1 MVILLRS
8 HIGGNYY
15 LLVMNRF
22 FRWTLYCLLAMSIAL
37 NVAQAQSADEDYIA
51 IYKLIKQADQYRDTG
66 LSDQAASAY
75 AMAAKQLQTFQKT
88 NPNWNQRVIRF
99 RTRYVAGEMAKL
111 PNPVIQKQ
119 SPVVSIE
126 EVTAVDEEKIQA
138 VISEATSELGG
149 QVQALN
155 LRIEQLQEE
164 NRLYVS
170 KLREAMSAKPA
181 GFNPEELQE
190 AENRIMELQ
199 KEKQLLLAKLEQES
213 NQAKAS
219 GQTQDSAQALAL
231 RDQLSQAQGTIEQ
244 QQSLIA
250 SLRQEMSQST
260 PINTS
265 PEDTQNRDQLIQ
277 ELMEQNALLRRKV
290 QNASTDQVSQAPA
303 KAAPAAPKK
312 QRSGRGWWPFSKRD
326 KGTSDRWL
334 EAKLAAYEAER
345 VPYRAE
351 ELALMEKQDTDQLRI
366 KEAAQTPIRNLNAE
380 QTASAARLEAQAR
393 QAAGSG
399 DLATAADRF
408 KAILQLAPNDV
419 STLAN
424 LALIQMQMNV
434 MADAE
439 STLQRALSIDPQH
452 TYALFLSGLLKINQS
467 EFDAAL
473 GFLAEAAKLDPN
485 DAEVQNH
492 LGVVLSEL
500 GQRDSG
506 EAALRKAV
514 QLQPNYTD
522 AHINLAVV
530 YASQNPPY
538 KELAKYHYQLALQ
551 AGHSKDSRLERL
563 IEGGE

>member
-1 MVILLRS
+1 
-8 HIGGNYY
+8 
-15 LLVMNRF
+15 MNKLF
-22 FRWTLYCLLAMSIAL
+22 NWTVYCLLAFSMVL
-37 NVAQAQSADEDYIA
+37 NDARAQSADEDYIA

-66 LSDQAASAY
+66 LSEQAATAY
-75 AMAAKQLQTFQKT
+75 ATAAKQLQTFQKT
-88 NPNWNQRVIRF
+88 NPSWNQRVIQF
-99 RTRYVAGEMAKL
+99 RTRYVAREMGKL
-111 PNPVIQKQ
+111 PNPVVLP
-119 SPVVSIE
+119 SAPVANTNDVAE
-126 EVTAVDEEKIQA
+126 DQDEKIQA
-138 VISEATSELGG
+138 VVAEATNELGG

-181 GFNPEELQE
+181 GFNPEELQQ

-199 KEKQLLLAKLEQES
+199 KEKQLLLVKLEQEAS
-213 NQAKAS
+213 VAKAS
-219 GQTQDSAQALAL
+219 GQTEDSAKTTAL
-231 RDQLSQAQGTIEQ
+231 REQLNAAQGTIEQ

-250 SLRQEMSQST
+250 SLRQEMAPAT
-260 PINTS
+260 GANAPDNG
-265 PEDTQNRDQLIQ
+265 QNRDQLIQ

-290 QNASTDQVSQAPA
+290 QDTASNPPAPA
-303 KAAPAAPKK
+303 PVKVTPAPKNVR
-312 QRSGRGWWPFSKRD
+312 RSGRGWWPFSRRD
-326 KGTSDRWL
+326 KGSDDRWL

-345 VPYRAE
+345 VPYQSE
-351 ELALMEKQDTDQLRI
+351 ELALMQKQNPDQMKI
-366 KEAAQTPIRNLNAE
+366 QETSQSPIRNLNAE

-408 KAILQLAPNDV
+408 KAILKLAPNDV

-424 LALIQMQMNV
+424 LALIQMQTNSMV
-434 MADAE
+434 DAE

-467 EFDAAL
+467 DFDGAL
-473 GFLAEAAKLDPN
+473 GYLAQAAKLDPN

-514 QLQPNYTD
+514 QLQPEYTD

-551 AGHSKDSRLERL
+551 AGHSKDPRLERL
-563 IEGGE
+563 IEGAE

>member
-1 MVILLRS
+1 
-8 HIGGNYY
+8 
-15 LLVMNRF
+15 MNKF
-22 FRWTLYCLLAMSIAL
+22 FNWAVYFLLALTMVL
-37 NVAQAQSADEDYIA
+37 NDARAQSADEDYIA

-66 LSDQAASAY
+66 LSEQAATAY
-75 AMAAKQLQTFQKT
+75 AAAAKQLQSFQNT
-88 NPNWNQRVIRF
+88 NPSWNQRVIQF
-99 RTRYVAGEMAKL
+99 RTRYVSREMGKL
-111 PNPVIQKQ
+111 PKPAMLQ
-119 SPVVSIE
+119 STPAVKSKDVVE
-126 EVTAVDEEKIQA
+126 DQDEKIQA
-138 VISEATSELGG
+138 VVAEATNELGG

-181 GFNPEELQE
+181 GFNPEELQQ

-199 KEKQLLLAKLEQES
+199 KEKQLLLVKLEQEA
-213 NQAKAS
+213 NIAKAS
-219 GQTQDSAQALAL
+219 GQTEDSANTTAL
-231 RDQLSQAQGTIEQ
+231 REQLNAAQGTIEQ
-244 QQSLIA
+244 QQNLIA
-250 SLRQEMSQST
+250 SLRQEMT
-260 PINTS
+260 PVTS
-265 PEDTQNRDQLIQ
+265 PNVSDNGQNRDQLIQ

-290 QNASTDQVSQAPA
+290 QDTASNPPAPA
-303 KAAPAAPKK
+303 PVKVAPAPKK
-312 QRSGRGWWPFSKRD
+312 ARRGGRSWWPFSRRE
-326 KGTSDRWL
+326 KGSDDRWL

-345 VPYRAE
+345 VPYRSE
-351 ELALMEKQDTDQLRI
+351 ELALMQKQSPDQMKI
-366 KEAAQTPIRNLNAE
+366 QEVSQSPIRSLNAE

-399 DLATAADRF
+399 DMATAADRF
-408 KAILQLAPNDV
+408 RAILNLAPNDV

-424 LALIQMQMNV
+424 LALIQLQMNSI
-434 MADAE
+434 ADAE

-452 TYALFLSGLLKINQS
+452 TYALFLSGLLKINQTD
-467 EFDAAL
+467 FDGAL
-473 GFLAEAAKLDPN
+473 GFLAQAAKLDPD

-514 QLQPNYTD
+514 QLKPEYTD

-551 AGHSKDSRLERL
+551 AGHGKDPRLERL
-563 IEGGE
+563 IEGTE

>member
-1 MVILLRS
+1 
-8 HIGGNYY
+8 
-15 LLVMNRF
+15 MNKLF
-22 FRWTLYCLLAMSIAL
+22 NWTVYCLLAFSMVL
-37 NVAQAQSADEDYIA
+37 NDARAQSADEDYIA

-66 LSDQAASAY
+66 LSEQAATAY
-75 AMAAKQLQTFQKT
+75 ATAAKQLQTFQKT
-88 NPNWNQRVIRF
+88 NPSWNQRVIQF
-99 RTRYVAGEMAKL
+99 RTRYVTREMGKL
-111 PNPVIQKQ
+111 PNPVVLP
-119 SPVVSIE
+119 SAPVAITNDVAE
-126 EVTAVDEEKIQA
+126 DQDEKIQA
-138 VISEATSELGG
+138 VVAEATNELGG

-181 GFNPEELQE
+181 GFNPEELQQ

-199 KEKQLLLAKLEQES
+199 KEKQLLLVKLEQEA
-213 NQAKAS
+213 NVAKAS
-219 GQTQDSAQALAL
+219 GQTENSAKTNAL
-231 RDQLSQAQGTIEQ
+231 REQLNAAQGTIEQ

-250 SLRQEMSQST
+250 SLRQEVVPST
-260 PINTS
+260 TTNVS
-265 PEDTQNRDQLIQ
+265 DNGQNRDQLIQ

-290 QNASTDQVSQAPA
+290 QDSTSNPPSPAPTKVAPA
-303 KAAPAAPKK
+303 PK
-312 QRSGRGWWPFSKRD
+312 QARRSGRGWWPFSRKGD
-326 KGTSDRWL
+326 KGMDDRWL

-345 VPYRAE
+345 VPYRSE
-351 ELALMEKQDTDQLRI
+351 ELALMQKQSPGQVKIQETSQS
-366 KEAAQTPIRNLNAE
+366 PIRNLNAE

-408 KAILQLAPNDV
+408 KAILNLAPNDV

-424 LALIQMQMNV
+424 LALIQMQMNA

-467 EFDAAL
+467 DFDGAL
-473 GFLAEAAKLDPN
+473 GYLAQAAKLDPN

-514 QLQPNYTD
+514 QLQPEYTD

-551 AGHSKDSRLERL
+551 AGHSKDPRLERL
-563 IEGGE
+563 IEGAE